1 MPLFF
6 LIGDINMTNKA
17 DYQTEIERIRL
28 ATGCDIIALA
38 LVETAE
44 NQYELKWKYASGNLN
59 NRFKQI
65 VLQSGRGVAGLVF
78 KTGKPLLMSS
88 ISDFLEKDNLFNY
101 PILTLEKLKSIG
113 ALPLWHDGRVAGV
126 LLGGFREDLRMTDDL
141 LQCMLEMSVKG
152 IGKLDGRKEL
162 MLN

>member
-1 MPLFF
+1 
-6 LIGDINMTNKA
+6 MTNKA

-44 NQYELKWKYASGNLN
+44 NQYELRWKYASGNLN

-88 ISDFLEKDNLFNY
+88 ISDFVEKDNLFNY

-126 LLGGFREDLRMTDDL
+126 LLGGFREDLRMTEDL

>member
-1 MPLFF
+1 
-6 LIGDINMTNKA
+6 MTNKA

>member
-1 MPLFF
+1 
-6 LIGDINMTNKA
+6 MTNKA

-126 LLGGFREDLRMTDDL
+126 LLGGFREDLRMTEDL